1 MLRFAKK
8 QQTQFL
14 LSLVWNDRGQYN
26 YILNIKMMPKKKE
39 ITSSTVEELYHL
51 PYMIHFSCTRSVYKI
66 NIILYIFQ
74 WKRQRTI
81 HCTSVM
87 TNALFIIAKERE
99 KRSGNQEWT
108 IHRHRK
114 NWAQKSQNEDQQNK
128 KLNAEN

>member
-1 MLRFAKK
+1 
-8 QQTQFL
+8 
-14 LSLVWNDRGQYN
+14 
-26 YILNIKMMPKKKE
+26 
-39 ITSSTVEELYHL
+39 
-51 PYMIHFSCTRSVYKI
+51 
-66 NIILYIFQ
+66 
-74 WKRQRTI
+74 
-81 HCTSVM
+81 M